1 MGNWHVMQYKKDPE
15 KALDNYMNALA
26 LGGTK
31 TLPQLYEAAGLKFD
45 FSPENIKMLMDFVS
59 EEMEK
64 I

>member
-1 MGNWHVMQYKKDPE
+1 MWMQFKKN
-15 KALDNYMNALA
+15 KQQAIDNYMNALS

-45 FSPENIKMLMDFVS
+45 FSPENIKTLMDFVA

>member
-1 MGNWHVMQYKKDPE
+1 MQYKKDPE